1 MAVARIYRPTKTA
14 MQSGRAKT
22 HKWVLDY
29 EQATQRHPDPLMGW
43 ISAGD
48 TLNQLHLSFD
58 TLEEAVAYAQKRGL
72 DYVVAPPH
80 ERLDKPKAYAD
91 NFRYD
96 RPRWS
101 AG

>member
-22 HKWVLDY
+22 QKWVLDY
-29 EQATQRHPDPLMGW
+29 EQATQRQPDPLMGW

-48 TLNQLHLSFD
+48 TLNQVHLSFD

-80 ERLDKPKAYAD
+80 QRLFKPKAYAD

-101 AG
+101 AE